1 MSYMKLFLST
11 LTPLLLVGLFSL
23 NSSSLQAQS
32 EAATPTGD
40 EILRFVRMNQASQ
53 DLKHLNGKLR
63 NDDDEGAE
71 HPFELTM
78 SDNIIRFV
86 FKGAPPE
93 TIQLDLKDNTS
104 QLSRITADSKG
115 PVAVSQYAD
124 AVRKTCLNLED
135 LSMRFLYWPNSQV
148 MGVASMSMR
157 KCWVVRVSN
166 PDGRGPYGTVDVW
179 IEQGSGA
186 MMQMDAFDMKGKKV
200 KQFKVISGQKYK
212 DAYILKKMR
221 LESYNV
227 DTNKVNGRTYMEI
240 ADPE

>member
-1 MSYMKLFLST
+1 MKLFLTS
-11 LTPLLLVGLFSL
+11 LSPLLFVGLLAL
-23 NSSSLQAQS
+23 NSSSLQA
-32 EAATPTGD
+32 EAAAPTPTGD
-40 EILRFVRMNQASQ
+40 ELLRFVRMNQASQ
-53 DLKHLNGKLR
+53 DLKHLNGKLY

-78 SDNIIRFV
+78 SDNIVRFV
-86 FKGAPPE
+86 FKGPPAE
-93 TIQLDLKDNTS
+93 TIQLDLKDNGS
-104 QLSRITADSKG
+104 QLSRTTGDSKG
-115 PVAVSQYAD
+115 IVAVSHYAD
-124 AVRKTCLNLED
+124 TVRRTCLNLED

-148 MGVASMSMR
+148 MGVDSVGMR

-179 IEQGSGA
+179 IEQASGA

-221 LESYNV
+221 LESYDV
-227 DTNKVNGRTYMEI
+227 DTNKVNGRTYMLI